1 MSIQETHDKVANVL
15 GHFVMAFSDLEIA
28 AGAAIMRLLKQEDRV
43 GAVFVAVLSFGKKLE
58 LLRALDFKIESNEIR
73 AQFNELLTEIGRINA
88 ERNRFLHAEYR
99 TTRAG
104 EDGYGMVIS
113 RLRDAHKYDFH
124 DGVQTNFKYMQFVN
138 VEAVMELANDAVGLA
153 SRLLIFSMQFDPEGP

>member
-113 RLRDAHKYDFH
+113 RLRDAHKYERGSRIVH
-124 DGVQTNFKYMQFVN
+124 WRMH
-138 VEAVMELANDAVGLA
+138 A
-153 SRLLIFSMQFDPEGP
+153 SVPESCRRSIFTRCDTLMRACP